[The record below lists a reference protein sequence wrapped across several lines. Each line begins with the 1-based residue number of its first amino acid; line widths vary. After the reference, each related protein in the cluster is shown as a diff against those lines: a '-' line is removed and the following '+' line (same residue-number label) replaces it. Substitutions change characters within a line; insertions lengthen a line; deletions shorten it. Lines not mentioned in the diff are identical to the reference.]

1 MPNQTTPRILWNH
14 RWEYD
19 KNPTLFFDTLVSLS
33 EQGVQFELV
42 ILGSATSKVP
52 DIFKSSMEKLA
63 GRIIHSGYLD
73 SKDDYNQMLQ
83 SCTHLPVTSNQDFF
97 GISAVEAIA
106 QGCIPLLPKRL
117 AFVEHL
123 DPSLYPHYFYTS
135 EEEYLTPILWR
146 IWFDYMLPYH
156 FRKHQIDVFYSPDG
170 YGSLRT
176 DVPTVLVS
184 HDLAF
189 EHFDDHNYSHHL
201 RYLRKYAP
209 RFHHKAKSI
218 IAVSQATA
226 DDIIATY
233 QIEPRK
239 IHVAG
244 NSTTIK
250 RSDRADKSITDG
262 KEYLV
267 YIGSLN
273 PRKNIERLIAAF
285 DQYKA
290 ESGHETKLVIIGKLA
305 WKSEPIRL
313 AMNNAKY
320 ASDIIHLS
328 DVGDSVSLLLSNA
341 TVLVYP
347 SLFEGFGIP
356 ILEGF
361 ATGTPVITSDLSSM
375 KEVAGDAAL
384 LVDPYSVDAIVQG
397 LLELSSDPTLRQD
410 LIY

>member
-1 MPNQTTPRILWNH
+1 MNIGVNARLLQPGVKEGIARYLHETLSRMVLDHPEDTFHLYFDRRYDEQYLYADNVVPHVVPPQTRH
-14 RWEYD
+14 
-19 KNPTLFFDTLVSLS
+19 
-33 EQGVQFELV
+33 
-42 ILGSATSKVP
+42 
-52 DIFKSSMEKLA
+52 
-63 GRIIHSGYLD
+63 
-73 SKDDYNQMLQ
+73 
-83 SCTHLPVTSNQDFF
+83 
-97 GISAVEAIA
+97 
-106 QGCIPLLPKRL
+106 
-117 AFVEHL
+117 
-123 DPSLYPHYFYTS
+123 
-135 EEEYLTPILWR
+135 PILWR

-341 TVLVYP
+341 TALVYP

-410 LIY
+410 LIAKGRRRLLDYSWDDTAKTIYKQLKSVSR